1 MVIYMSEFPPWNLLT
16 NFDLWFIVDMKI
28 AQIYKLTWVLYYNL
42 NIFEFIYCLCYRSW
56 STQSGGHWETTGV
69 WTLSRPSMTDRWTN
83 TPSTQADKCRSRSIL
98 LNLRNYLIIFFFR
111 PVGILKKQ
119 KTSICLSFFMLSIII
134 FKTVHIVNWSAIYM
148 YIHLCNFM
156 NELFSTI
163 FYLLLSLPVRLQEII
178 FNCFFGSQIWKN
190 DLWYVH
196 GRNRQTGPGEATE
209 AWTSVRR
216 ERIRRI
222 IHQGALLH
230 KICFRNWKVRTSV

>member
-1 MVIYMSEFPPWNLLT
+1 MGGAGRRWVSGLCQDRVWPTGGQTLHQPRQT
-16 NFDLWFIVDMKI
+16 NVG
-28 AQIYKLTWVLYYNL
+28 Q
-42 NIFEFIYCLCYRSW
+42 
-56 STQSGGHWETTGV
+56 
-69 WTLSRPSMTDRWTN
+69 
-83 TPSTQADKCRSRSIL
+83 RSIL

-111 PVGILKKQ
+111 PVGIFKNQ

-148 YIHLCNFM
+148 YIHLYNFM

-196 GRNRQTGPGEATE
+196 GRNRQTGPGKATE

-230 KICFRNWKVRTSV
+230 KICFRNWKVRTLN

>member
-1 MVIYMSEFPPWNLLT
+1 MGGAGRRWVSGLCQDRVWPTGGQTLHQPRQT
-16 NFDLWFIVDMKI
+16 NVG
-28 AQIYKLTWVLYYNL
+28 Q
-42 NIFEFIYCLCYRSW
+42 
-56 STQSGGHWETTGV
+56 
-69 WTLSRPSMTDRWTN
+69 
-83 TPSTQADKCRSRSIL
+83 RSIL
-98 LNLRNYLIIFFFR
+98 LTLRNYLIILLSPSKNFKKPENLNMSFFFH
-111 PVGILKKQ
+111 
-119 KTSICLSFFMLSIII
+119 TSIII
-134 FKTVHIVNWSAIYM
+134 FKTVQIVNWSALYM
-148 YIHLCNFM
+148 YIYLYNFM

>member
-1 MVIYMSEFPPWNLLT
+1 M
-16 NFDLWFIVDMKI
+16 
-28 AQIYKLTWVLYYNL
+28 
-42 NIFEFIYCLCYRSW
+42 
-56 STQSGGHWETTGV
+56 GV

-83 TPSTQADKCRSRSIL
+83 TPSTQADKCRSKVNFIEFKKLFNYIL
-98 LNLRNYLIIFFFR
+98 LSSSRYFKKPENLNMSFFFHA
-111 PVGILKKQ
+111 
-119 KTSICLSFFMLSIII
+119 FHH
-134 FKTVHIVNWSAIYM
+134 HIQNCSYSQLIS
-148 YIHLCNFM
+148 FM

-196 GRNRQTGPGEATE
+196 GRNRQTGPGKATE